1 LILSHITIYVSCN
14 LIRKLVKY
22 EEAMKAIGELNMA
35 RALYV
40 DSVARY
46 NRYRG
51 ITTLEDM
58 NTKEAVYN
66 ASNEKVVELLLLD

>member
-1 LILSHITIYVSCN
+1 
-14 LIRKLVKY
+14 
-22 EEAMKAIGELNMA
+22 MKAIGELNMA

>member
-1 LILSHITIYVSCN
+1 MISSHIAIYIFCN
-14 LIRKLVKY
+14 LIRKLPKY
-22 EEAMKAIGELNMA
+22 DETMKAIGELNMA
-35 RALYV
+35 RALYI

-58 NTKEAVYN
+58 NAKEAAYN
-66 ASNEKVVELLLLD
+66 TSNEKVVELLAN